1 MMKTLR
7 TYPFALSLL
16 LTLLLAMPLVA
27 QEGQPSPEEAAMME
41 AMMKAAT
48 PGGPHAYLAEMA
60 GTWKATMK
68 MWDPSGQESQ
78 AVGTMERSM
87 TLDGRVLEENFK
99 MDFMGMPF
107 VGVGHTGYDNV
118 TGKYWTTWYDNMSTG
133 VTLMEGAID
142 EKTGK
147 GSFKGEGPEPSA
159 GKKIPMRMD
168 VQREGDNKETA
179 TFFSQTP
186 NGEMAKTMEIVYERQ

>member
-7 TYPFALSLL
+7 TYPFAFCLL
-16 LTLLLAMPLVA
+16 LTLLLAVPLAA

-41 AMMKAAT
+41 TMMKAAT

-60 GTWKATMK
+60 GSWKATMK

-87 TLDGRVLEENFK
+87 TLGGRVLEENFK
-99 MDFMGMPF
+99 MDFKGMPF

-118 TGKYWTTWYDNMSTG
+118 TGKYWSTWFDNMSTG

-147 GSFKGEGPEPSA
+147 GSFKGESPDPMA
-159 GKKIPMRMD
+159 GKRIPMRMD
-168 VQREGDNKETA
+168 VQNEGGKETA
-179 TFFSQTP
+179 TFFMQMP

>member
-1 MMKTLR
+1 MKMLR
-7 TYPFALSLL
+7 RYPFVHLLL
-16 LTLLLAMPLVA
+16 LTLLLAVPLAA
-27 QEGQPSPEEAAMME
+27 QEGQQPSPEEAAMME

-48 PGGPHAYLAEMA
+48 PGASHAYLAEMA

-87 TLDGRVLEENFK
+87 INDGRVLEESFK

-107 VGVGHTGYDNV
+107 LGFGHTGYDNL
-118 TGKYWTTWYDNMSTG
+118 TGKYWSTWFDNSSTG
-133 VTLMEGAID
+133 ITFMEGTVD
-142 EKTGK
+142 EETGK
-147 GSFKGEGPEPSA
+147 GTFEGEGPDAMA

-168 VQREGDNKETA
+168 VRREEGKETA
-179 TFFSQTP
+179 TFFTEMG
-186 NGEMAKTMEIVYERQ
+186 GEMVKTMEIVYERQ

>member
-1 MMKTLR
+1 MKTLR
-7 TYPFALSLL
+7 TYPFALFLL
-16 LTLLLAMPLVA
+16 LTLWLVVPLAA
-27 QEGQPSPEEAAMME
+27 QEGQPSAEEAAMME

-48 PGGPHAYLAEMA
+48 PGGPHTYLAEMA
-60 GTWKATMK
+60 GTWKATMT
-68 MWDPSGQESQ
+68 MWDPSGQESE

-87 TLDGRVLEENFK
+87 TLGGRVLEENFK

-107 VGVGHTGYDNV
+107 QGVGHTGYDNV
-118 TGKYWTTWYDNMSTG
+118 TGKYWSTWVDNMSTG
-133 VTLMEGAID
+133 ITLMEGAID

-147 GSFKGEGPEPSA
+147 GSFKGEGPDASA

-179 TFFSQTP
+179 TFFMQTP
-186 NGEMAKTMEIVYERQ
+186 NGEMVKTMEIVYERQ